1 MKNLVHNP
9 HQIGL
14 KKTSEYSVDSAHLD
28 RPFQLVRPVRLSHSA
43 HSLTLVLLTLG
54 ICLATL
60 IPQHATARQDA
71 ANYFPNEAPV
81 FSTFTQTIT
90 DAETDS
96 VSVADD
102 ATLELTAVSPGQDA
116 SIRYDYLR
124 NDGTG
129 GADTPFIVY
138 SRGDTLYA
146 SAGELFDFSLIDSLG
161 FDIGFDE
168 STRVD
173 LMRLSVGESSNWQI
187 LNQSFTVPIPDSI
200 FAFLPDGIDFQENMD
215 IDIQAFNTRLPDQTI
230 STDLGQLN
238 TVIFKPALNV
248 NVTLYVNT
256 FIGPI
261 PVQLNVLQ
269 DYGVEFYFAESMGI
283 VRERLLPEIVRVSNS
298 TLGIDI
304 ELASIPGRE
313 LVIHTFSRENEGG
326 EVVQTYFA
334 GWNMV
339 SLPVVSSN
347 NTPEAMF
354 PDAVSNTLYQF
365 DGSYVAADQMTA
377 GDGYWLNLNSGGPV
391 TFEGG
396 ALDPMNVTLSDGW
409 NLVGALSSETIID
422 DPDGLVISSA
432 VFGFDG
438 GYFQAEQ
445 LAAGKG
451 YWVASSGAGSISLTT
466 SSAAAGS
473 PSSERL
479 SSVGFRVDDLRD
491 QYQQITAVT
500 GQGVHLHPVLFDA
513 VKPGDGKPESHDL
526 LYALP
531 PVPPAGVADI
541 RTKNHRWLS
550 ESDSLILLIQPG
562 KSGLH
567 LQLSSPVGVG
577 NTSEHASGNASEKT
591 YRIQFYADVNRRSLL
606 SSAILRDDDSDLLRK
621 VEVPAGAVLAH
632 INPMEQTSPL
642 PGDMPGNTPGS
653 VPGSTLG
660 EMAGDLPGEI
670 ELHANYP
677 NPFNPATLISYSLV
691 EDTHVS
697 LDVYNMLGNR
707 VQSLVNGPQSAGMH
721 QVMFRADRL
730 ASGVYLYRL
739 TAGETVRTRRMI
751 LVK

>member
-1 MKNLVHNP
+1 MKKIICNP
-9 HQIGL
+9 RQICA
-14 KKTSEYSVDSAHLD
+14 KKTSEYSDNSVC
-28 RPFQLVRPVRLSHSA
+28 PVRLDRSA
-43 HSLTLVLLTLG
+43 HSLALALLTLG

-71 ANYFPNEAPV
+71 ANYFPVEAPV
-81 FSTFTQTIT
+81 FSTFAQTIT

-96 VSVADD
+96 VSAAED
-102 ATLELTAVSPGQDA
+102 ATLELTAVTPGPNT

-200 FAFLPDGIDFQENMD
+200 LAFLPDGIDFQENMD
-215 IDIQAFNTRLPDQTI
+215 IEIQAFNTRLPDQTI

-248 NVTLYVNT
+248 DVTLYVNT

-304 ELASIPGRE
+304 ELAAIPGRE
-313 LVIHTFSRENEGG
+313 LVIHTFSTQNEGD

-339 SLPVVSSN
+339 SLPVLSSN

-354 PDAVSNTLYQF
+354 PDAASNTLYQF
-365 DGSYVAADQMTA
+365 DGSYVAAEQMTA

-409 NLVGALSSETIID
+409 NLVGALSSATVID
-422 DPDGLVISSA
+422 DPDGLVISGA

-466 SSAAAGS
+466 SSAAAGIPS
-473 PSSERL
+473 PERL

-513 VKPGDGKPESHDL
+513 VKPGDGEPENHDL
-526 LYALP
+526 MYALP
-531 PVPPAGVADI
+531 PVPPADVADI
-541 RTKNHRWLS
+541 RSKDHRWLS

-562 KSGLH
+562 RSGLH
-567 LQLSSPVGVG
+567 LQLSSPVGVENASG
-577 NTSEHASGNASEKT
+577 NASEHASGNTSGNA
-591 YRIQFYADVNRRSLL
+591 YRIQFYADANRRSLL
-606 SSAILRDDDSDLLRK
+606 STAILRDDDSEQLRK

-653 VPGSTLG
+653 APGSALG
-660 EMAGDLPGEI
+660 DLAGDLPGEI

-691 EDTHVS
+691 EDAHVS

-707 VQSLVNGPQSAGMH
+707 VQSLVNGPQSAGTH
-721 QVMFRADRL
+721 QVTFRADHL